1 MSSFKMFY
9 FKRLGRAQHILPSP
23 KRLFSIN
30 ERLKKGMRKEFGQ
43 DYQSD
48 FLPDLEEQQD
58 QINLE
63 NETTL
68 KMGRRSREIIK
79 HNEDY
84 GGTLYKYDLPITNL
98 PIVFRSKNNL
108 ATQNDAENT
117 LTYTESLFLELE
129 CDKDTAYESFIIK
142 CQQQF
147 NNEVDMYGDVRKAGD
162 VQLRVLEFGTPIPFT
177 FLADEESMKRLRS
190 MFRVNTD
197 IPGALELVHP
207 NKFLASKSDPLSEP
221 FCVCVDLRPV
231 ESFRHTAVIP
241 ISEKDLI
248 ENKKKIDERNRKGY
262 YVEIKKDTIY
272 FYTIAL
278 LTLGSIFY
286 TFLMVNEKQVKIK
299 QDL

>member
-9 FKRLGRAQHILPSP
+9 FKRLGRAHHLLPSP
-23 KRLFSIN
+23 RRLFSMN

-108 ATQNDAENT
+108 ATQGEAEST
-117 LTYTESLFLELE
+117 LTYTESLF
-129 CDKDTAYESFIIK
+129 
-142 CQQQF
+142 
-147 NNEVDMYGDVRKAGD
+147 
-162 VQLRVLEFGTPIPFT
+162 
-177 FLADEESMKRLRS
+177 
-190 MFRVNTD
+190 
-197 IPGALELVHP
+197 
-207 NKFLASKSDPLSEP
+207 
-221 FCVCVDLRPV
+221 
-231 ESFRHTAVIP
+231 
-241 ISEKDLI
+241 
-248 ENKKKIDERNRKGY
+248 
-262 YVEIKKDTIY
+262 
-272 FYTIAL
+272 
-278 LTLGSIFY
+278 
-286 TFLMVNEKQVKIK
+286 
-299 QDL
+299 